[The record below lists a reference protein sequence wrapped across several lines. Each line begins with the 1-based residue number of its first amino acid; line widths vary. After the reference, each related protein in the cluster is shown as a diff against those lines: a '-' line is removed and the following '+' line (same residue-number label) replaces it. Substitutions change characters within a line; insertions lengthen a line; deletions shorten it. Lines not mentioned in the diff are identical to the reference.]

1 MGDYRQLKAWN
12 SAQELAVATY
22 RVTRGLPGRERYLL
36 GDQMRRAAV
45 SIASNIAEG
54 SGRGTDREFAHF
66 LRIARGSLQELQ
78 TQLGIAAELEILNC
92 DAVAELEACAA
103 QTGRLLF
110 GLLRFRS
117 GTQGAGPEAGRK
129 P

>member
-12 SAQELAVATY
+12 SAQDLAVATY
-22 RVTRGLPGRERYLL
+22 RVTRGLPARERYLL

-78 TQLGIAAELEILNC
+78 TQLGIAAELELLDS

-117 GTQGAGPEAGRK
+117 GMQGADPEA
-129 P
+129 